1 MFPLTAQ
8 HASDLRSCVGLAIR
22 VHSRLPRSSRHTS
35 HVNPPSCHATGV
47 TPNTTIPGRVL
58 SHALAPSREVL
69 HTRASLLAPT
79 KPLYSAMIPHISTR
93 AATRE
98 PAHSAF
104 AFAMGRGRGICG
116 ARQPVMGETRQ
127 SPSAPP
133 DLRSPPG
140 PSAEDGWRGRRTLL
154 RRSDHGPPR
163 RGKMEEECL
172 WAVGRSSCPRRPE
185 SPVEL
190 SGSAAVG
197 GRVAGGGSRAIEGL
211 AVEEGGG
218 GVLQTETARWVDTWV
233 R

>member
-1 MFPLTAQ
+1 MSVGGSLTAPLSPMMMTCPRLLCVSSIAIATPPAQGPHDSGDRSLKAFCPAAAPEPCCRISTEAVSGISHSGGPVCPLLATGAGSCPPRTMMFPLTAQ

-47 TPNTTIPGRVL
+47 TPNTTIPGRIL
-58 SHALAPSREVL
+58 SHALVPSRAVL

-116 ARQPVMGETRQ
+116 ETTCYGRN
-127 SPSAPP
+127 AAVAV
-133 DLRSPPG
+133 SPPR
-140 PSAEDGWRGRRTLL
+140 PQITPRTL
-154 RRSDHGPPR
+154 G
-163 RGKMEEECL
+163 
-172 WAVGRSSCPRRPE
+172 
-185 SPVEL
+185 
-190 SGSAAVG
+190 
-197 GRVAGGGSRAIEGL
+197 
-211 AVEEGGG
+211 
-218 GVLQTETARWVDTWV
+218 
-233 R
+233 